1 MKILMLV
8 NWKVAKTDRVPDNLQ
23 PPDYYIKGE
32 DYWFYRYFKDK
43 PEVDVVDIRSFRWL
57 ENFEKNKIRFYIWQS
72 LRVLFKL
79 NKYDLIVSHG
89 MQSGIVI
96 CLFRR
101 LFKTK
106 AKHLVFDIGSFSSAS
121 EAGAKLKLMQFASK
135 SIDSL
140 IYHTGS
146 QKDYYEKFFPW
157 LMDRIHFVRYGADL
171 EFYQSDEEPKE
182 AKDKY
187 LLCIGY
193 AKRDWDT
200 LIRAYGLIDTDV
212 TLRLIGHV
220 EDKYKGVKGVEQLP
234 FIPINELKE
243 QIEGAVAGVL
253 PLESFNYS
261 FGQMTLLQQ
270 MALGKCVIAANVPSL
285 RDYVINGETAIMYE
299 PKNPDDL
306 AEKIGLVLSDEGKRK
321 QIGKDASLWLRN
333 NCNERVMASDIERVI
348 REI

>member
-8 NWKVAKTDRVPDNLQ
+8 NWKVRKCDSVPESLQ
-23 PPDYYIKGE
+23 PPDYYIEGG
-32 DYWFYRYFKDK
+32 DYWFYRYFKEK
-43 PEVDVVDIRSFRWL
+43 PEVDVVDISSFSWL

-72 LRVLFKL
+72 LRVLHKL

-101 LFKTK
+101 LFRTK

-140 IYHTGS
+140 IYHTGT
-146 QKDYYEKFFPW
+146 QKDYYAGFFPW

-171 EFYQSDEEPKE
+171 DYYQGCESNDSSSE
-182 AKDKY
+182 KY
-187 LLCIGY
+187 MLCIGY
-193 AKRDWDT
+193 SKRDWDT
-200 LIRAYGLIDTDV
+200 LIAAYQMVDTDV
-212 TLRLIGHV
+212 KLRLVGRV
-220 EDKYKGVKGVEQLP
+220 EEKYKGIDGIEQIP
-234 FIPINELKE
+234 FIPITELKE
-243 QIEGAVAGVL
+243 QIAGSVAGVL

-270 MALGKCVIAANVPSL
+270 MAMGKCVITANVPSV
-285 RDYVINGETAIMYE
+285 RDYTSDMETAVLYE
-299 PKNPDDL
+299 AKNPVDL
-306 AEKIGLVLSDEGKRK
+306 AEKMKLVLDDSTLRRNIGEKAVSWLK
-321 QIGKDASLWLRN
+321 QSN
-333 NCNERVMASDIERVI
+333 NERIMASEIERVI
-348 REI
+348 QEI